1 MYNLLYILYQA
12 QQTISRPSIVL
23 LSSVL
28 FQEHEIGVWVSRVIP
43 DGNAANKGVQHGD
56 QLAAINGNSSVHAT
70 IDEVATTIS
79 STPNN
84 MSVELTFLRYIGP
97 LRPMPGS
104 IIQEGFEVTDT
115 AVSPGR
121 GKKLSLF
128 SKKKGTTTKT
138 PPASPG
144 RKKFSLGG
152 SSPKSPQLTTQSP
165 KYTHSPL
172 KPPSSRGSS
181 AAGGGSPYS
190 SSSPKQSSSRR
201 AAATGAAAPTIPSL
215 APEQKKKKK
224 GLGKILGFKKKS

>member
-1 MYNLLYILYQA
+1 MYQA
-12 QQTISRPSIVL
+12 QQTISRPSIIL

-56 QLAAINGNSSVHAT
+56 QLAAINGNSSVHAK

-128 SKKKGTTTKT
+128 SKKKSTTTKT
-138 PPASPG
+138 PPPASPG

-172 KPPSSRGSS
+172 KLPSSRGSS

-201 AAATGAAAPTIPSL
+201 AATGAAAPTIPSL

>member
-1 MYNLLYILYQA
+1 
-12 QQTISRPSIVL
+12 
-23 LSSVL
+23 
-28 FQEHEIGVWVSRVIP
+28 
-43 DGNAANKGVQHGD
+43 
-56 QLAAINGNSSVHAT
+56 
-70 IDEVATTIS
+70 
-79 STPNN
+79 

-121 GKKLSLF
+121 GKKLAGLF
-128 SKKKGTTTKT
+128 SKKKSTTTKT
-138 PPASPG
+138 PPASPA

-165 KYTHSPL
+165 KFTHSPL

-201 AAATGAAAPTIPSL
+201 VAAGAAPTIPSL
-215 APEQKKKKK
+215 ASEQKKKKK